1 MADTKEPVANEPVS
15 RKDDEAPDAE
25 NAGGAGEAADGAP
38 ATEEDFSKTFDPLV
52 VLTEVETKTGE
63 EEEAVVFKIRAKLF
77 RFDKERSE
85 WKERGTGDVRLLKH
99 KESNKIR
106 LLMRREKTLK
116 ICMNHYVNSAIALS
130 ENVGS
135 DRSWVFQAVD
145 YADGEADEALLAI
158 RFANSENA
166 NLFRDQYDA
175 ARDHMRKGL
184 AGEPLPEVSPDAGEA
199 KSDAKTESAKH
210 VEKTDEPTS
219 VTAEKESTTT
229 DTVAPAKTS

>member
-1 MADTKEPVANEPVS
+1 MADTKEHVSNESVP
-15 RKDDEAPDAE
+15 RKDDETPDAE
-25 NAGGAGEAADGAP
+25 NAGEAGEAVDGAP

-99 KESNKIR
+99 KETNKIR

-116 ICMNHYVNSAIALS
+116 ICMNHYVNSAIVLS

-175 ARDHMRKGL
+175 ARDHMRKVL
-184 AGEPLPEVSPDAGEA
+184 AGEPLPEVLPDAGQT
-199 KSDAKTESAKH
+199 KPDAKAESAKH
-210 VEKTDEPTS
+210 VERTGEPTS
-219 VTAEKESTTT
+219 VTAKKQSTTA
-229 DTVAPAKTS
+229 DAGAPAKAL